1 MEFENKIKELRIESG
16 MTQKQLAERLGVAK
30 SVVSY
35 YEHGERFPSYD
46 VLIKLSQ
53 IFHVTTDYLLNVEH
67 DRMLDVSGLNEE
79 QINAINNLINVM
91 SK

>member
-67 DRMLDVSGLNEE
+67 DRLLDVSGLNEE